1 MLRRLTI
8 VFVIQLLAIS
18 LFCIGFF
25 PKKNV
30 LNGEAIFHYNKT
42 LQKDSK
48 PVFNKL
54 VVVVIDAL
62 RSDFIFDKYSSNFNF
77 VHSKL
82 NSGEAWGFTAFSNPP
97 TVTLP
102 RLKGITTGST
112 PNFLDAIL
120 NVVEDDGSSSI
131 SDQDSW
137 LLQLRSNANH
147 RIRFFG
153 DDTWLKLF
161 TPVES
166 IFDSCE
172 GTNSFFVSDFEEV
185 DFNVTRHI
193 PTQIKERDQWD
204 TLILHYLGLD
214 HIGHKGG
221 AFSKFMPNKQTE
233 MDNVIKDIYN
243 NLIDEDSLLVVLG
256 DHGMNDVGNHGGSS
270 AGETH
275 AGMVF
280 LSPKLSKYPYFKD
293 IEAPYETP
301 LNGDNE
307 PSFEFM
313 NQIQQIDL
321 VPTIA
326 AMFNIPIPQNSVGI
340 LIPEFL
346 SFLGD
351 DMKYIKVW
359 ENLRQLSILNNLT
372 PEIDFN
378 NKNIS
383 DTYLTMNEIQQSLT
397 RSATN
402 YSYNKLAVGY
412 CLLIISVIFVS
423 VLVIQDMKFSF
434 TTSLLVFI
442 SVVIGIS
449 MFGSSFVEEEHQLW
463 WWILTGVL
471 LLAVM
476 CKHKQ
481 ASTPILC
488 VIIFAC
494 LRLLRGWNNSG
505 QKTVY
510 PYVIG
515 NLLNKSPDIQWLL
528 NVTTL
533 VWLSLSININ
543 YLSLVDQLIVPTI
556 ALAYKANWAIV
567 DKEQVPN
574 YLQKL
579 VIIVGK
585 DILKIKDTNI
595 FTDSLIPMAR
605 LFYKVFCV
613 LIVIR
618 ISLFATKT
626 INREV
631 FVKGVF
637 KDITIFLLFL
647 SPSKNI
653 SQFLLFDIVRRCIT
667 QILTNEFN
675 SDITLTSVI
684 SLILQNFCFFQFGGT
699 NSIATVDLS
708 NAYHGISS
716 NYNIYVVGLIMAI
729 SNFAPAIYWVLF
741 TWQFIYSKPTTIMKG
756 NKWEIFAKSK
766 LPVIFVNCI
775 VGCCLLAACV
785 ILRYHLFIWSVFSPK
800 LCYYVVWNL
809 FMGAFIGW
817 IFELSLIAIL

>member
-166 IFDSCE
+166 IFDSWE